1 MTRGSILTFSAVCL
15 VGGVGYQVL
24 AGTDASGAGVI
35 GMLVALLAAAAIV
48 CGMVAW
54 LGGVVLALRA
64 GSMMWVVVAAL
75 PLFPI
80 NSMVCAM
87 FCPKSPPDARR

>member
-1 MTRGSILTFSAVCL
+1 VTRGSILSFSAVCL
-15 VGGVGYQVL
+15 LGGVGYQLL
-24 AGTDASGAGVI
+24 AGSDASGAGPS

-48 CGMVAW
+48 CGIVAW

-64 GSMMWVVVAAL
+64 GSMVWLVVAAL

-87 FCPKSPPDARR
+87 FCPKSPPERRR